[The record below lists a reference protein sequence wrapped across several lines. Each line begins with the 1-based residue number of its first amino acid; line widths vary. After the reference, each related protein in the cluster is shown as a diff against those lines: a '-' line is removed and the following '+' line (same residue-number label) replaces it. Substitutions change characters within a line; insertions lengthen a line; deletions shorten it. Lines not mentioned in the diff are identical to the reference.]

1 MKTRLI
7 ALLVLA
13 VPALAGAH
21 PLGNFT
27 TNRYAALTVEPH
39 AVRVAYVVDLAE
51 LPAYREI
58 ALVDTDG
65 SGSIDP
71 AERDAYTA
79 RQAAELARG
88 LELTRDGLPLLLSP
102 ISSTLELAPGAG
114 GLRTLRLDITYS
126 AELPRPDGEIVFRDR
141 NFSGRPGW
149 REVIA
154 VAADG
159 VRLADSTVPSADTS
173 RALRAYPETMLQ
185 APLQVSEAR
194 FTLASGAGST
204 SSAALPSRARSG
216 AERFGD
222 RFTALITDP
231 APLGPWTILS
241 SLLVAAVLGGLHAFT
256 PGHGKTVV
264 GAYLVGSRGT
274 ARHALLLG
282 LVVTATHT
290 LGVYLLGLGTL
301 AASTWIVPERLYPWI
316 SVVSGLLVVAVGA
329 SLATSRLRAATGHH
343 HHHHHHDHTHAHGH
357 DHDHGHH
364 HDYEHEHGHS
374 HLPPPGT
381 PITLRG
387 LIALG
392 VSGGLLPCPSALVVM
407 LGAIALG
414 RVAFGLVL
422 IVAFSVGLAAVLTGI
437 GIVLVY
443 ARGLLER
450 LPLDGR
456 FARYAPVASA
466 VVISLAGIAVV
477 VEALAQMGV

>member
-1 MKTRLI
+1 MKSLFT

-13 VPALAGAH
+13 VPALSGAH

-27 TNRYAALTVEPH
+27 TNRYAALSVEPQ

-58 ALVDTDG
+58 ELVDTDG
-65 SGSIDP
+65 SGTIDA

-79 RQAAELARG
+79 RQSAELARG
-88 LELTRDGLPLLLSP
+88 LELTRDGVALPLTP
-102 ISSTLELAPGAG
+102 TTSTLELAPGAG
-114 GLRTLRLDITYS
+114 GLKTLRLELGYR
-126 AELPRPDGEIVFRDR
+126 AELPRPDGEIVFRDH
-141 NFSGRPGW
+141 NFAGRPGW
-149 REVIA
+149 QEI
-154 VAADG
+154 VASGADG
-159 VRLADSTVPSADTS
+159 LRLAGSTVPATDVT
-173 RALRAYPETMLQ
+173 RALRAYPESMLQ
-185 APLQVSEAR
+185 APLRVSEAH
-194 FTLASGAGST
+194 FTIAAGAGSP
-204 SSAALPSRARSG
+204 APVPVPAGARSG

-222 RFTALITDP
+222 RFTALIADP
-231 APLGPWTILS
+231 APLGPWTILT
-241 SLLVAAVLGGLHAFT
+241 SLLIAAILGGLHAFT

-282 LVVTATHT
+282 LIVTATHT

-301 AASTWIVPERLYPWI
+301 AASAWIVPERLFPWI
-316 SVVSGLLVVAVGA
+316 SVISGLLVVAVGA
-329 SLATSRLRAATGHH
+329 SLATSRFRAAAGHH
-343 HHHHHHDHTHAHGH
+343 HHHHHHAHDHDHDHHQHHH
-357 DHDHGHH
+357 DHDHGHA
-364 HDYEHEHGHS
+364 

-381 PITLRG
+381 PITIRSLV
-387 LIALG
+387 ALG

-414 RVAFGLVL
+414 RVAFGLAL
-422 IVAFSVGLAAVLTGI
+422 IVGFSVGLASVLTAI

-466 VVISLAGIAVV
+466 LVISLAGIAVV